1 MLRNKRVRKSVAWI
15 GSSFEALCDF
25 PSEVRKN
32 AGYQLHRVQVGL
44 EAADWKPM
52 PEIGHGV
59 EEIRLRHE
67 SGTYRIIYL
76 ARFEDAI
83 YVLHC
88 FSKKTQRTSGQD
100 KRIAQVRFQAVCQ
113 EHRSRQ

>member
-1 MLRNKRVRKSVAWI
+1 MLLNKRVRKSVTWI
-15 GSSFEALCDF
+15 GNSFEDLRAF
-25 PSEVRKN
+25 PPEVRKN
-32 AGYQLHRVQVGL
+32 AGYQLHRVQMGL

-67 SGTYRIIYL
+67 SGAYRIIYL
-76 ARFEDAI
+76 ARVEDAV

-88 FSKKTQRTSGQD
+88 FSKKTQRTSRLD
-100 KRIAQVRFQAVCQ
+100 KHIAQVRFQAVWQ